1 MRLLLLTILLFI
13 NSISFSQQN
22 TINLKS
28 GQHEIEYNF
37 DILNQNEKYYRYVL
51 FSEIPSTEQITQ
63 LKDIGINLLE
73 YLPKNMYICSID
85 KYILPTQLE
94 KFNVISLNKILP
106 SFKIDKK
113 LKNNYPDWAYKNGEL
128 SLKLILHKDANYD
141 ESLKFVQSKYEKVQ
155 FNDKS
160 SRIFVTIDE
169 SDLLD
174 LASFEF
180 ISFIE
185 PIDPPSLP
193 ENKTGRTLHRSNTV
207 NVDYNSSIS
216 RKYNG
221 DGVKVMMQD
230 DGIVGPHIDRQ
241 GRLDHASR
249 DIYPFY
255 ESYDT
260 TLNFISD
267 SILSLVP
274 TTKYKQN
281 LNFYSEDFDG
291 LGNNFDISINSD
303 TNFISPFPTDSVYG
317 KISNVGKVILQNPF
331 LNFEATTF
339 EIDDFPSGGSPVYIE
354 LDYKNN
360 STFIIGA
367 YVNFSQSV
375 IKKSIIAINPS
386 EDWNKIYVNLTP
398 TINESI
404 GAQSLKVFISMLRPE
419 SMNSAELSI
428 DNFKIIYQ
436 WKK

>member
-1 MRLLLLTILLFI
+1 MKYWIFILFVFVACQKDEVAIPTYFQI
-13 NSISFSQQN
+13 N
-22 TINLKS
+22 
-28 GQHEIEYNF
+28 EI
-37 DILNQNEKYYRYVL
+37 
-51 FSEIPSTEQITQ
+51 
-63 LKDIGINLLE
+63 G
-73 YLPKNMYICSID
+73 
-85 KYILPTQLE
+85 
-94 KFNVISLNKILP
+94 FNDNI
-106 SFKIDKK
+106 
-113 LKNNYPDWAYKNGEL
+113 NGET
-128 SLKLILHKDANYD
+128 ST
-141 ESLKFVQSKYEKVQ
+141 SKISDVWFYVNDQKQGIYEMPCTFPV
-155 FNDKS
+155 
-160 SRIFVTIDE
+160 I
-169 SDLLD
+169 
-174 LASFEF
+174 
-180 ISFIE
+180 
-185 PIDPPSLP
+185 
-193 ENKTGRTLHRSNTV
+193 
-207 NVDYNSSIS
+207 
-216 RKYNG
+216 G
-221 DGVKVMMQD
+221 DGTNNVKIFS
-230 DGIVGPHIDRQ
+230 GIKVNGIS
-241 GRLDHASR
+241 ASR

-303 TNFISPFPTDSVYG
+303 TNFISPFPTDSVYE
-317 KISNVGKVILQNPF
+317 KLSNVGKVILQNPF

-339 EIDDFPSGGSPVYIE
+339 EIDDFPSAGSPVYIE

-436 WKK
+436 

>member
-1 MRLLLLTILLFI
+1 MKYWIFILCVFVFVACKKDEVAIPTYFQI
-13 NSISFSQQN
+13 N
-22 TINLKS
+22 
-28 GQHEIEYNF
+28 EI
-37 DILNQNEKYYRYVL
+37 
-51 FSEIPSTEQITQ
+51 
-63 LKDIGINLLE
+63 G
-73 YLPKNMYICSID
+73 
-85 KYILPTQLE
+85 
-94 KFNVISLNKILP
+94 FNDNI
-106 SFKIDKK
+106 
-113 LKNNYPDWAYKNGEL
+113 NGET
-128 SLKLILHKDANYD
+128 ST
-141 ESLKFVQSKYEKVQ
+141 SKISDVWFYVNDQKQGIYEMPCTFPV
-155 FNDKS
+155 
-160 SRIFVTIDE
+160 I
-169 SDLLD
+169 
-174 LASFEF
+174 
-180 ISFIE
+180 
-185 PIDPPSLP
+185 
-193 ENKTGRTLHRSNTV
+193 
-207 NVDYNSSIS
+207 
-216 RKYNG
+216 G
-221 DGVKVMMQD
+221 DGTNNIKIFSGIKVN
-230 DGIVGPHIDRQ
+230 GIS
-241 GRLDHASR
+241 ASR

-317 KISNVGKVILQNPF
+317 QISNVGKVILQNPF

-339 EIDDFPSGGSPVYIE
+339 EIDDFPSAGSPVYIE

-436 WKK
+436 

>member
-1 MRLLLLTILLFI
+1 MKYWIFILCVFVFVACKKDEVAIPTYFQINEIGFNDNI
-13 NSISFSQQN
+13 NSETSTSKISDVWF
-22 TINLKS
+22 
-28 GQHEIEYNF
+28 
-37 DILNQNEKYYRYVL
+37 YVND
-51 FSEIPSTEQITQ
+51 QKQ
-63 LKDIGINLLE
+63 GIYE
-73 YLPKNMYICSID
+73 MPCTF
-85 KYILPTQLE
+85 P
-94 KFNVISLNKILP
+94 VI
-106 SFKIDKK
+106 
-113 LKNNYPDWAYKNGEL
+113 
-128 SLKLILHKDANYD
+128 
-141 ESLKFVQSKYEKVQ
+141 
-155 FNDKS
+155 
-160 SRIFVTIDE
+160 
-169 SDLLD
+169 
-174 LASFEF
+174 
-180 ISFIE
+180 
-185 PIDPPSLP
+185 
-193 ENKTGRTLHRSNTV
+193 
-207 NVDYNSSIS
+207 
-216 RKYNG
+216 G
-221 DGVKVMMQD
+221 DGTNNIKIFSGIKVN
-230 DGIVGPHIDRQ
+230 GIS
-241 GRLDHASR
+241 ASR

-339 EIDDFPSGGSPVYIE
+339 EIDDFPSAGSPVYIE

-436 WKK
+436 

>member
-1 MRLLLLTILLFI
+1 MKYWIFI
-13 NSISFSQQN
+13 FFVFVACNKDEVAIPTYFQ
-22 TINLKS
+22 IN
-28 GQHEIEYNF
+28 EIGFYDN
-37 DILNQNEKYYRYVL
+37 I
-51 FSEIPSTEQITQ
+51 
-63 LKDIGINLLE
+63 
-73 YLPKNMYICSID
+73 
-85 KYILPTQLE
+85 
-94 KFNVISLNKILP
+94 
-106 SFKIDKK
+106 
-113 LKNNYPDWAYKNGEL
+113 NGET
-128 SLKLILHKDANYD
+128 ST
-141 ESLKFVQSKYEKVQ
+141 SKISDVWFYVNDQKQGIYEMPCTFPV
-155 FNDKS
+155 
-160 SRIFVTIDE
+160 I
-169 SDLLD
+169 
-174 LASFEF
+174 
-180 ISFIE
+180 
-185 PIDPPSLP
+185 
-193 ENKTGRTLHRSNTV
+193 
-207 NVDYNSSIS
+207 
-216 RKYNG
+216 G
-221 DGVKVMMQD
+221 DGTNNIKIFSGIKVN
-230 DGIVGPHIDRQ
+230 GIS
-241 GRLDHASR
+241 ASR

-303 TNFISPFPTDSVYG
+303 TNFISPFPTDSVYE
-317 KISNVGKVILQNPF
+317 KLSNVGKVILQNPF

-339 EIDDFPSGGSPVYIE
+339 EIDDFPSAGSPVYIE

-436 WKK
+436 

>member
-1 MRLLLLTILLFI
+1 MKYWIFI
-13 NSISFSQQN
+13 FFVFVACQ
-22 TINLKS
+22 KD
-28 GQHEIEYNF
+28 E
-37 DILNQNEKYYRYVL
+37 VA
-51 FSEIPSTEQITQ
+51 IPSYFQINE
-63 LKDIGINLLE
+63 IG
-73 YLPKNMYICSID
+73 
-85 KYILPTQLE
+85 
-94 KFNVISLNKILP
+94 FNDNI
-106 SFKIDKK
+106 
-113 LKNNYPDWAYKNGEL
+113 NGET
-128 SLKLILHKDANYD
+128 ST
-141 ESLKFVQSKYEKVQ
+141 SKISDVWFYVNDQKQGIYEMPCTFPV
-155 FNDKS
+155 
-160 SRIFVTIDE
+160 I
-169 SDLLD
+169 
-174 LASFEF
+174 
-180 ISFIE
+180 
-185 PIDPPSLP
+185 
-193 ENKTGRTLHRSNTV
+193 
-207 NVDYNSSIS
+207 
-216 RKYNG
+216 G
-221 DGVKVMMQD
+221 DGTNNIKIFSGIKVN
-230 DGIVGPHIDRQ
+230 GIS
-241 GRLDHASR
+241 ASR

-339 EIDDFPSGGSPVYIE
+339 EIDDFPSAGSPVYIE

-436 WKK
+436 

>member
-1 MRLLLLTILLFI
+1 MKYWIFILFVFI
-13 NSISFSQQN
+13 ACQKDEVAIPTYFE
-22 TINLKS
+22 IN
-28 GQHEIEYNF
+28 EI
-37 DILNQNEKYYRYVL
+37 
-51 FSEIPSTEQITQ
+51 
-63 LKDIGINLLE
+63 G
-73 YLPKNMYICSID
+73 
-85 KYILPTQLE
+85 
-94 KFNVISLNKILP
+94 FNDNI
-106 SFKIDKK
+106 
-113 LKNNYPDWAYKNGEL
+113 NGEA
-128 SLKLILHKDANYD
+128 ST
-141 ESLKFVQSKYEKVQ
+141 SKISDIWFYVNDQKQGIYEMPCTFPV
-155 FNDKS
+155 
-160 SRIFVTIDE
+160 I
-169 SDLLD
+169 
-174 LASFEF
+174 
-180 ISFIE
+180 
-185 PIDPPSLP
+185 
-193 ENKTGRTLHRSNTV
+193 
-207 NVDYNSSIS
+207 
-216 RKYNG
+216 G
-221 DGVKVMMQD
+221 DGTNNIKIFSGIKVN
-230 DGIVGPHIDRQ
+230 GIS
-241 GRLDHASR
+241 ASR

-317 KISNVGKVILQNPF
+317 QLSNVGKVILQNPF

-339 EIDDFPSGGSPVYIE
+339 EIDDFPSAGSPVYLE

-375 IKKSIIAINPS
+375 VKKSIIAINPS
-386 EDWNKIYVNLTP
+386 DDWNKIYVNLTP

-436 WKK
+436 

>member
-1 MRLLLLTILLFI
+1 MKYWIFILFVFVACKKDEVAIPTYFQI
-13 NSISFSQQN
+13 N
-22 TINLKS
+22 
-28 GQHEIEYNF
+28 EI
-37 DILNQNEKYYRYVL
+37 
-51 FSEIPSTEQITQ
+51 
-63 LKDIGINLLE
+63 G
-73 YLPKNMYICSID
+73 
-85 KYILPTQLE
+85 
-94 KFNVISLNKILP
+94 FNDNI
-106 SFKIDKK
+106 
-113 LKNNYPDWAYKNGEL
+113 NGET
-128 SLKLILHKDANYD
+128 STYKISDVWFYVNDQK
-141 ESLKFVQSKYEKVQ
+141 QGIYEMPCTFPV
-155 FNDKS
+155 
-160 SRIFVTIDE
+160 I
-169 SDLLD
+169 
-174 LASFEF
+174 
-180 ISFIE
+180 
-185 PIDPPSLP
+185 
-193 ENKTGRTLHRSNTV
+193 
-207 NVDYNSSIS
+207 
-216 RKYNG
+216 G
-221 DGVKVMMQD
+221 DGTNNIKIFSGIKVN
-230 DGIVGPHIDRQ
+230 GIS
-241 GRLDHASR
+241 ASR

-260 TLNFISD
+260 ILNFISD

-317 KISNVGKVILQNPF
+317 QLSNVGKVILQNPF

-339 EIDDFPSGGSPVYIE
+339 EIDDFPSAGSPVYIE

-436 WKK
+436 

>member
-1 MRLLLLTILLFI
+1 MKYWIFILCVFVACKKDEVAIPTYFQI
-13 NSISFSQQN
+13 N
-22 TINLKS
+22 
-28 GQHEIEYNF
+28 EIGFYDN
-37 DILNQNEKYYRYVL
+37 I
-51 FSEIPSTEQITQ
+51 
-63 LKDIGINLLE
+63 
-73 YLPKNMYICSID
+73 
-85 KYILPTQLE
+85 
-94 KFNVISLNKILP
+94 
-106 SFKIDKK
+106 
-113 LKNNYPDWAYKNGEL
+113 NGET
-128 SLKLILHKDANYD
+128 ST
-141 ESLKFVQSKYEKVQ
+141 SKISDVWFYVNDQKQGIYEMPCTFPV
-155 FNDKS
+155 
-160 SRIFVTIDE
+160 I
-169 SDLLD
+169 
-174 LASFEF
+174 
-180 ISFIE
+180 
-185 PIDPPSLP
+185 
-193 ENKTGRTLHRSNTV
+193 
-207 NVDYNSSIS
+207 
-216 RKYNG
+216 G
-221 DGVKVMMQD
+221 DGRNNIKIFSGIKVN
-230 DGIVGPHIDRQ
+230 GIS
-241 GRLDHASR
+241 ASR

-317 KISNVGKVILQNPF
+317 QISNVGKVILQNPF

-339 EIDDFPSGGSPVYIE
+339 EIDDFPSAGSPVYIE

-404 GAQSLKVFISMLRPE
+404 GAQSLKVFLSMLRPE

-436 WKK
+436 

>member
-1 MRLLLLTILLFI
+1 MKYWIFILCVFVFVACKKDEVAIPTYFQI
-13 NSISFSQQN
+13 N
-22 TINLKS
+22 
-28 GQHEIEYNF
+28 EI
-37 DILNQNEKYYRYVL
+37 
-51 FSEIPSTEQITQ
+51 
-63 LKDIGINLLE
+63 G
-73 YLPKNMYICSID
+73 
-85 KYILPTQLE
+85 
-94 KFNVISLNKILP
+94 FNDNI
-106 SFKIDKK
+106 
-113 LKNNYPDWAYKNGEL
+113 NGET
-128 SLKLILHKDANYD
+128 ST
-141 ESLKFVQSKYEKVQ
+141 SKISDVWFYVNDQKQGIYEMPCTFPV
-155 FNDKS
+155 
-160 SRIFVTIDE
+160 I
-169 SDLLD
+169 
-174 LASFEF
+174 
-180 ISFIE
+180 
-185 PIDPPSLP
+185 
-193 ENKTGRTLHRSNTV
+193 
-207 NVDYNSSIS
+207 
-216 RKYNG
+216 G
-221 DGVKVMMQD
+221 DGTNNIKIFSGIKVN
-230 DGIVGPHIDRQ
+230 GIS
-241 GRLDHASR
+241 ASR

-339 EIDDFPSGGSPVYIE
+339 EIDDFPSAGSPVYIE

-436 WKK
+436 

>member
-1 MRLLLLTILLFI
+1 MKYWIFI
-13 NSISFSQQN
+13 FFVFVACQKDEVAIPTYFQ
-22 TINLKS
+22 IN
-28 GQHEIEYNF
+28 EI
-37 DILNQNEKYYRYVL
+37 
-51 FSEIPSTEQITQ
+51 
-63 LKDIGINLLE
+63 G
-73 YLPKNMYICSID
+73 
-85 KYILPTQLE
+85 
-94 KFNVISLNKILP
+94 FNDNI
-106 SFKIDKK
+106 
-113 LKNNYPDWAYKNGEL
+113 NGET
-128 SLKLILHKDANYD
+128 STSKISDAWFYVND
-141 ESLKFVQSKYEKVQ
+141 QKQGIYEMPCTFPV
-155 FNDKS
+155 
-160 SRIFVTIDE
+160 I
-169 SDLLD
+169 
-174 LASFEF
+174 
-180 ISFIE
+180 
-185 PIDPPSLP
+185 
-193 ENKTGRTLHRSNTV
+193 
-207 NVDYNSSIS
+207 
-216 RKYNG
+216 G
-221 DGVKVMMQD
+221 DGTNNIKIFSGIKVN
-230 DGIVGPHIDRQ
+230 GIS
-241 GRLDHASR
+241 ASR

-260 TLNFISD
+260 TINFISD
-267 SILSLVP
+267 SILSLLP

-317 KISNVGKVILQNPF
+317 QLSNIGKVVLQDPF

-339 EIDDFPSGGSPVYIE
+339 EIDDFPSAGSPVYLE

-404 GAQSLKVFISMLRPE
+404 GAQSLKVFLSMLRPE

-436 WKK
+436 

>member
-1 MRLLLLTILLFI
+1 MKYWIFILFVFVACKKDEVAIPTYFQI
-13 NSISFSQQN
+13 N
-22 TINLKS
+22 
-28 GQHEIEYNF
+28 EIGFYDN
-37 DILNQNEKYYRYVL
+37 I
-51 FSEIPSTEQITQ
+51 
-63 LKDIGINLLE
+63 
-73 YLPKNMYICSID
+73 
-85 KYILPTQLE
+85 
-94 KFNVISLNKILP
+94 
-106 SFKIDKK
+106 
-113 LKNNYPDWAYKNGEL
+113 NGET
-128 SLKLILHKDANYD
+128 ST
-141 ESLKFVQSKYEKVQ
+141 SKISDVWFYVNDQKQGIYEMPCTFPV
-155 FNDKS
+155 
-160 SRIFVTIDE
+160 I
-169 SDLLD
+169 
-174 LASFEF
+174 
-180 ISFIE
+180 
-185 PIDPPSLP
+185 
-193 ENKTGRTLHRSNTV
+193 
-207 NVDYNSSIS
+207 
-216 RKYNG
+216 G
-221 DGVKVMMQD
+221 DGTNNIKIFSGIKVN
-230 DGIVGPHIDRQ
+230 GIS
-241 GRLDHASR
+241 ASR

-317 KISNVGKVILQNPF
+317 QLSNVGKVILQNPF

-339 EIDDFPSGGSPVYIE
+339 EIDDFPSAGSPVYIE

-436 WKK
+436 

>member
-1 MRLLLLTILLFI
+1 MKYWIFILCVFVACKKDEVAIPTYFQI
-13 NSISFSQQN
+13 N
-22 TINLKS
+22 
-28 GQHEIEYNF
+28 EI
-37 DILNQNEKYYRYVL
+37 
-51 FSEIPSTEQITQ
+51 
-63 LKDIGINLLE
+63 G
-73 YLPKNMYICSID
+73 
-85 KYILPTQLE
+85 
-94 KFNVISLNKILP
+94 FNDNI
-106 SFKIDKK
+106 
-113 LKNNYPDWAYKNGEL
+113 NGET
-128 SLKLILHKDANYD
+128 ST
-141 ESLKFVQSKYEKVQ
+141 SKISDVWFYVNDQKQGIYEMPCTFPV
-155 FNDKS
+155 
-160 SRIFVTIDE
+160 I
-169 SDLLD
+169 
-174 LASFEF
+174 
-180 ISFIE
+180 
-185 PIDPPSLP
+185 
-193 ENKTGRTLHRSNTV
+193 
-207 NVDYNSSIS
+207 
-216 RKYNG
+216 G
-221 DGVKVMMQD
+221 DGTNNIKIFSGIKVN
-230 DGIVGPHIDRQ
+230 GIS
-241 GRLDHASR
+241 ASR

-317 KISNVGKVILQNPF
+317 ELSNVGKVILQNPF

-339 EIDDFPSGGSPVYIE
+339 EIDDFPSAGSPVYIE

-436 WKK
+436 

>member
-1 MRLLLLTILLFI
+1 MKYWIFILCVFVACKKDEVAIPTYFQINEIGFNDNI
-13 NSISFSQQN
+13 NSETSTSKISDVWF
-22 TINLKS
+22 
-28 GQHEIEYNF
+28 
-37 DILNQNEKYYRYVL
+37 YVND
-51 FSEIPSTEQITQ
+51 QKQ
-63 LKDIGINLLE
+63 GIYE
-73 YLPKNMYICSID
+73 MPCTF
-85 KYILPTQLE
+85 P
-94 KFNVISLNKILP
+94 VI
-106 SFKIDKK
+106 
-113 LKNNYPDWAYKNGEL
+113 
-128 SLKLILHKDANYD
+128 
-141 ESLKFVQSKYEKVQ
+141 
-155 FNDKS
+155 
-160 SRIFVTIDE
+160 
-169 SDLLD
+169 
-174 LASFEF
+174 
-180 ISFIE
+180 
-185 PIDPPSLP
+185 
-193 ENKTGRTLHRSNTV
+193 
-207 NVDYNSSIS
+207 
-216 RKYNG
+216 G
-221 DGVKVMMQD
+221 DGTNNIKIFSGIKVN
-230 DGIVGPHIDRQ
+230 GIS
-241 GRLDHASR
+241 ASR

-317 KISNVGKVILQNPF
+317 QLSNVGKVILQNPF

-339 EIDDFPSGGSPVYIE
+339 EIDDFPSAGSPVYLE

-404 GAQSLKVFISMLRPE
+404 GAQSLKVFLSMLRPE

-436 WKK
+436 

>member
-1 MRLLLLTILLFI
+1 MKYWIFI
-13 NSISFSQQN
+13 FFVFVACQKDEVAIPTYFQ
-22 TINLKS
+22 IN
-28 GQHEIEYNF
+28 EI
-37 DILNQNEKYYRYVL
+37 
-51 FSEIPSTEQITQ
+51 
-63 LKDIGINLLE
+63 G
-73 YLPKNMYICSID
+73 
-85 KYILPTQLE
+85 
-94 KFNVISLNKILP
+94 FNDNI
-106 SFKIDKK
+106 
-113 LKNNYPDWAYKNGEL
+113 NGET
-128 SLKLILHKDANYD
+128 ST
-141 ESLKFVQSKYEKVQ
+141 SKISDVWFYVNDQKQGIYEMPCTFPV
-155 FNDKS
+155 
-160 SRIFVTIDE
+160 I
-169 SDLLD
+169 
-174 LASFEF
+174 
-180 ISFIE
+180 
-185 PIDPPSLP
+185 
-193 ENKTGRTLHRSNTV
+193 
-207 NVDYNSSIS
+207 
-216 RKYNG
+216 G
-221 DGVKVMMQD
+221 DGTNNIKIFSGIKVN
-230 DGIVGPHIDRQ
+230 GIS
-241 GRLDHASR
+241 ASR

-317 KISNVGKVILQNPF
+317 ELSNIGKVVLQDPF

-339 EIDDFPSGGSPVYIE
+339 EIDDFPSAGSPVYLE

-436 WKK
+436 

>member
-1 MRLLLLTILLFI
+1 MKYWIFILCVFVFVACKKDEVAIPTYFQI
-13 NSISFSQQN
+13 N
-22 TINLKS
+22 
-28 GQHEIEYNF
+28 EIGFYDN
-37 DILNQNEKYYRYVL
+37 I
-51 FSEIPSTEQITQ
+51 
-63 LKDIGINLLE
+63 
-73 YLPKNMYICSID
+73 
-85 KYILPTQLE
+85 
-94 KFNVISLNKILP
+94 
-106 SFKIDKK
+106 
-113 LKNNYPDWAYKNGEL
+113 NGET
-128 SLKLILHKDANYD
+128 ST
-141 ESLKFVQSKYEKVQ
+141 SKISDVWFYVNDQKQGIYEMPCTFPV
-155 FNDKS
+155 
-160 SRIFVTIDE
+160 I
-169 SDLLD
+169 
-174 LASFEF
+174 
-180 ISFIE
+180 
-185 PIDPPSLP
+185 
-193 ENKTGRTLHRSNTV
+193 
-207 NVDYNSSIS
+207 
-216 RKYNG
+216 G
-221 DGVKVMMQD
+221 DGTNNIKIFSGIKVN
-230 DGIVGPHIDRQ
+230 GIS
-241 GRLDHASR
+241 ASR

-317 KISNVGKVILQNPF
+317 QLSNVGKVILQNPF

-339 EIDDFPSGGSPVYIE
+339 EIDDFPSAGSPVYIE

-436 WKK
+436 

>member
-1 MRLLLLTILLFI
+1 MKYWIFILCVFVACKKDEVAIPTYFQI
-13 NSISFSQQN
+13 N
-22 TINLKS
+22 
-28 GQHEIEYNF
+28 EI
-37 DILNQNEKYYRYVL
+37 
-51 FSEIPSTEQITQ
+51 
-63 LKDIGINLLE
+63 G
-73 YLPKNMYICSID
+73 
-85 KYILPTQLE
+85 
-94 KFNVISLNKILP
+94 FNDNI
-106 SFKIDKK
+106 
-113 LKNNYPDWAYKNGEL
+113 NGET
-128 SLKLILHKDANYD
+128 ST
-141 ESLKFVQSKYEKVQ
+141 SKISDVWFYVNDQKQGIYEMPCTFPV
-155 FNDKS
+155 
-160 SRIFVTIDE
+160 I
-169 SDLLD
+169 
-174 LASFEF
+174 
-180 ISFIE
+180 
-185 PIDPPSLP
+185 
-193 ENKTGRTLHRSNTV
+193 
-207 NVDYNSSIS
+207 
-216 RKYNG
+216 G
-221 DGVKVMMQD
+221 DGTNNIKIFSGIKVN
-230 DGIVGPHIDRQ
+230 GIS
-241 GRLDHASR
+241 ASR

-317 KISNVGKVILQNPF
+317 QLSNVGKVILQNPF

-339 EIDDFPSGGSPVYIE
+339 EIDDFPSAGSPVYIE

-436 WKK
+436 

>member
-1 MRLLLLTILLFI
+1 MKYWIFI
-13 NSISFSQQN
+13 FFVFVACQKDEVAIPTYFQ
-22 TINLKS
+22 IN
-28 GQHEIEYNF
+28 EI
-37 DILNQNEKYYRYVL
+37 
-51 FSEIPSTEQITQ
+51 
-63 LKDIGINLLE
+63 G
-73 YLPKNMYICSID
+73 
-85 KYILPTQLE
+85 
-94 KFNVISLNKILP
+94 FNDNI
-106 SFKIDKK
+106 
-113 LKNNYPDWAYKNGEL
+113 NGET
-128 SLKLILHKDANYD
+128 ST
-141 ESLKFVQSKYEKVQ
+141 SKISDVWFYVNDQKQGIYEMPCTFPV
-155 FNDKS
+155 
-160 SRIFVTIDE
+160 I
-169 SDLLD
+169 
-174 LASFEF
+174 
-180 ISFIE
+180 
-185 PIDPPSLP
+185 
-193 ENKTGRTLHRSNTV
+193 
-207 NVDYNSSIS
+207 
-216 RKYNG
+216 G
-221 DGVKVMMQD
+221 DGTNNIKIFSGIKVN
-230 DGIVGPHIDRQ
+230 GIS
-241 GRLDHASR
+241 ASR

-255 ESYDT
+255 KSYDT

-339 EIDDFPSGGSPVYIE
+339 EIDDFPSAGSPVYIE

-436 WKK
+436 

>member
-1 MRLLLLTILLFI
+1 MKYWIFSLCVFVFVACQKDEVAIPTYFQI
-13 NSISFSQQN
+13 N
-22 TINLKS
+22 
-28 GQHEIEYNF
+28 EI
-37 DILNQNEKYYRYVL
+37 
-51 FSEIPSTEQITQ
+51 
-63 LKDIGINLLE
+63 G
-73 YLPKNMYICSID
+73 
-85 KYILPTQLE
+85 
-94 KFNVISLNKILP
+94 FNDNI
-106 SFKIDKK
+106 
-113 LKNNYPDWAYKNGEL
+113 NGET
-128 SLKLILHKDANYD
+128 ST
-141 ESLKFVQSKYEKVQ
+141 SKISDVWFYVNDQKQGIYEMPCTFPV
-155 FNDKS
+155 
-160 SRIFVTIDE
+160 I
-169 SDLLD
+169 
-174 LASFEF
+174 
-180 ISFIE
+180 
-185 PIDPPSLP
+185 
-193 ENKTGRTLHRSNTV
+193 
-207 NVDYNSSIS
+207 
-216 RKYNG
+216 G
-221 DGVKVMMQD
+221 DGTNNIKIFSGIKVN
-230 DGIVGPHIDRQ
+230 GIS
-241 GRLDHASR
+241 ASR

-260 TLNFISD
+260 TISFISD

-317 KISNVGKVILQNPF
+317 ELSNVGKVILQNPF

-339 EIDDFPSGGSPVYIE
+339 EIDDFPSAGSPVYIE

-436 WKK
+436 

>member
-1 MRLLLLTILLFI
+1 MKYWIFILFVFVACQKDEVAIPTYFQI
-13 NSISFSQQN
+13 N
-22 TINLKS
+22 
-28 GQHEIEYNF
+28 EI
-37 DILNQNEKYYRYVL
+37 
-51 FSEIPSTEQITQ
+51 
-63 LKDIGINLLE
+63 G
-73 YLPKNMYICSID
+73 
-85 KYILPTQLE
+85 
-94 KFNVISLNKILP
+94 FNDNI
-106 SFKIDKK
+106 
-113 LKNNYPDWAYKNGEL
+113 NGET
-128 SLKLILHKDANYD
+128 ST
-141 ESLKFVQSKYEKVQ
+141 SKISDVWFYVNDQKQGIYEMPCTFPV
-155 FNDKS
+155 
-160 SRIFVTIDE
+160 I
-169 SDLLD
+169 
-174 LASFEF
+174 
-180 ISFIE
+180 
-185 PIDPPSLP
+185 
-193 ENKTGRTLHRSNTV
+193 
-207 NVDYNSSIS
+207 
-216 RKYNG
+216 G
-221 DGVKVMMQD
+221 DGTRNIKIFSGIKVN
-230 DGIVGPHIDRQ
+230 GIS
-241 GRLDHASR
+241 ASR

-267 SILSLVP
+267 SILSLLP
-274 TTKYKQN
+274 KTKYKQN

-303 TNFISPFPTDSVYG
+303 TNFISPFPSDSVYG
-317 KISNVGKVILQNPF
+317 ELSNIGKVVLQDPF

-339 EIDDFPSGGSPVYIE
+339 EIDDFPSAGSPVYLE

-436 WKK
+436 

>member
-1 MRLLLLTILLFI
+1 MKYWIFILCVFVACKKDEVAIPTYFQI
-13 NSISFSQQN
+13 N
-22 TINLKS
+22 
-28 GQHEIEYNF
+28 EI
-37 DILNQNEKYYRYVL
+37 
-51 FSEIPSTEQITQ
+51 
-63 LKDIGINLLE
+63 G
-73 YLPKNMYICSID
+73 
-85 KYILPTQLE
+85 
-94 KFNVISLNKILP
+94 FNDNI
-106 SFKIDKK
+106 
-113 LKNNYPDWAYKNGEL
+113 NGET
-128 SLKLILHKDANYD
+128 STSKISDAWFYVND
-141 ESLKFVQSKYEKVQ
+141 QKQGIYEMPCTFPV
-155 FNDKS
+155 
-160 SRIFVTIDE
+160 I
-169 SDLLD
+169 
-174 LASFEF
+174 
-180 ISFIE
+180 
-185 PIDPPSLP
+185 
-193 ENKTGRTLHRSNTV
+193 
-207 NVDYNSSIS
+207 
-216 RKYNG
+216 G
-221 DGVKVMMQD
+221 DGTNNIKIFSGIKVN
-230 DGIVGPHIDRQ
+230 GIS
-241 GRLDHASR
+241 ASR

-317 KISNVGKVILQNPF
+317 KISNVCKVNLQNPF

-339 EIDDFPSGGSPVYIE
+339 EIDDFPSAGSPVYIE

-404 GAQSLKVFISMLRPE
+404 GAQSLKVFLSMLRPE

-436 WKK
+436 

>member
-1 MRLLLLTILLFI
+1 MKYWIFILFVFVACQKDEVAIPTYFQI
-13 NSISFSQQN
+13 N
-22 TINLKS
+22 
-28 GQHEIEYNF
+28 EI
-37 DILNQNEKYYRYVL
+37 
-51 FSEIPSTEQITQ
+51 
-63 LKDIGINLLE
+63 G
-73 YLPKNMYICSID
+73 
-85 KYILPTQLE
+85 
-94 KFNVISLNKILP
+94 FNDNI
-106 SFKIDKK
+106 
-113 LKNNYPDWAYKNGEL
+113 NGET
-128 SLKLILHKDANYD
+128 ST
-141 ESLKFVQSKYEKVQ
+141 SKISDVWFYVNDQKQGIYEMPC
-155 FNDKS
+155 
-160 SRIFVTIDE
+160 IFPVI
-169 SDLLD
+169 
-174 LASFEF
+174 
-180 ISFIE
+180 
-185 PIDPPSLP
+185 
-193 ENKTGRTLHRSNTV
+193 
-207 NVDYNSSIS
+207 
-216 RKYNG
+216 G
-221 DGVKVMMQD
+221 DGTNNIKIFSGIKVN
-230 DGIVGPHIDRQ
+230 GIS
-241 GRLDHASR
+241 ASR

-317 KISNVGKVILQNPF
+317 QLSNVGKVILQNPF

-339 EIDDFPSGGSPVYIE
+339 EIDDFPSAGSPVYLE

-436 WKK
+436 

>member
-1 MRLLLLTILLFI
+1 MKYWIFI
-13 NSISFSQQN
+13 FFVFVACQKDEVAIPTYFQ
-22 TINLKS
+22 IN
-28 GQHEIEYNF
+28 EI
-37 DILNQNEKYYRYVL
+37 
-51 FSEIPSTEQITQ
+51 
-63 LKDIGINLLE
+63 G
-73 YLPKNMYICSID
+73 
-85 KYILPTQLE
+85 
-94 KFNVISLNKILP
+94 FNDNI
-106 SFKIDKK
+106 
-113 LKNNYPDWAYKNGEL
+113 NGET
-128 SLKLILHKDANYD
+128 STSKISDAWFYVND
-141 ESLKFVQSKYEKVQ
+141 QKQGIYEMPCTFPV
-155 FNDKS
+155 
-160 SRIFVTIDE
+160 I
-169 SDLLD
+169 
-174 LASFEF
+174 
-180 ISFIE
+180 
-185 PIDPPSLP
+185 
-193 ENKTGRTLHRSNTV
+193 
-207 NVDYNSSIS
+207 
-216 RKYNG
+216 G
-221 DGVKVMMQD
+221 DGTNNIKIFSGIKVN
-230 DGIVGPHIDRQ
+230 GIS
-241 GRLDHASR
+241 ASR

-303 TNFISPFPTDSVYG
+303 TNFISPFPSDSVYG
-317 KISNVGKVILQNPF
+317 ELSNIGKVVLQDPF

-339 EIDDFPSGGSPVYIE
+339 EIDDFPSAGSPVYLE

-436 WKK
+436 

>member
-1 MRLLLLTILLFI
+1 MKYWIFILFVFVACKKIEVAIPTYFQI
-13 NSISFSQQN
+13 N
-22 TINLKS
+22 
-28 GQHEIEYNF
+28 EIGFYDN
-37 DILNQNEKYYRYVL
+37 I
-51 FSEIPSTEQITQ
+51 
-63 LKDIGINLLE
+63 
-73 YLPKNMYICSID
+73 
-85 KYILPTQLE
+85 
-94 KFNVISLNKILP
+94 
-106 SFKIDKK
+106 
-113 LKNNYPDWAYKNGEL
+113 NGET
-128 SLKLILHKDANYD
+128 ST
-141 ESLKFVQSKYEKVQ
+141 SKISDVWFYVNDQKQGIYEMPCTFPV
-155 FNDKS
+155 
-160 SRIFVTIDE
+160 I
-169 SDLLD
+169 
-174 LASFEF
+174 
-180 ISFIE
+180 
-185 PIDPPSLP
+185 
-193 ENKTGRTLHRSNTV
+193 
-207 NVDYNSSIS
+207 
-216 RKYNG
+216 G
-221 DGVKVMMQD
+221 DGTNNIKIFSGIKVN
-230 DGIVGPHIDRQ
+230 GIS
-241 GRLDHASR
+241 ASR

-317 KISNVGKVILQNPF
+317 QLSNVGKVILQNPF

-339 EIDDFPSGGSPVYIE
+339 EIDDFPSAGSPVYIE

-436 WKK
+436 

>member
-1 MRLLLLTILLFI
+1 MKYWIFILCVFVACKKDEVAIPTYFQI
-13 NSISFSQQN
+13 N
-22 TINLKS
+22 
-28 GQHEIEYNF
+28 EI
-37 DILNQNEKYYRYVL
+37 
-51 FSEIPSTEQITQ
+51 
-63 LKDIGINLLE
+63 G
-73 YLPKNMYICSID
+73 
-85 KYILPTQLE
+85 
-94 KFNVISLNKILP
+94 FNDNI
-106 SFKIDKK
+106 
-113 LKNNYPDWAYKNGEL
+113 NGET
-128 SLKLILHKDANYD
+128 ST
-141 ESLKFVQSKYEKVQ
+141 SKISDVWFYVNDQKQGIYEMPCTFPV
-155 FNDKS
+155 
-160 SRIFVTIDE
+160 I
-169 SDLLD
+169 
-174 LASFEF
+174 
-180 ISFIE
+180 
-185 PIDPPSLP
+185 
-193 ENKTGRTLHRSNTV
+193 
-207 NVDYNSSIS
+207 
-216 RKYNG
+216 G
-221 DGVKVMMQD
+221 DGTNNIKIFSGIKVN
-230 DGIVGPHIDRQ
+230 GIS
-241 GRLDHASR
+241 ASR

-317 KISNVGKVILQNPF
+317 ELSNVGKVILQNPF

-339 EIDDFPSGGSPVYIE
+339 EIDDFPSAGSPIYIE

-436 WKK
+436 

>member
-1 MRLLLLTILLFI
+1 MKNWIFI
-13 NSISFSQQN
+13 FFVFIACQKDEVAIPTYFQ
-22 TINLKS
+22 IN
-28 GQHEIEYNF
+28 EI
-37 DILNQNEKYYRYVL
+37 
-51 FSEIPSTEQITQ
+51 
-63 LKDIGINLLE
+63 G
-73 YLPKNMYICSID
+73 
-85 KYILPTQLE
+85 
-94 KFNVISLNKILP
+94 FNDNI
-106 SFKIDKK
+106 
-113 LKNNYPDWAYKNGEL
+113 NGEA
-128 SLKLILHKDANYD
+128 ST
-141 ESLKFVQSKYEKVQ
+141 SKISDVWFYVNDQKQGIYEMPCTFPV
-155 FNDKS
+155 
-160 SRIFVTIDE
+160 I
-169 SDLLD
+169 
-174 LASFEF
+174 
-180 ISFIE
+180 
-185 PIDPPSLP
+185 
-193 ENKTGRTLHRSNTV
+193 
-207 NVDYNSSIS
+207 
-216 RKYNG
+216 G
-221 DGVKVMMQD
+221 DGTNNIKIFSGIKVN
-230 DGIVGPHIDRQ
+230 GIS
-241 GRLDHASR
+241 ASR

-317 KISNVGKVILQNPF
+317 QLSNVGKVILQNPF

-339 EIDDFPSGGSPVYIE
+339 EIDDFPSAGSPVYLE

-404 GAQSLKVFISMLRPE
+404 GAQSLKVFLSMLRPE

-436 WKK
+436 

>member
-1 MRLLLLTILLFI
+1 MKYWIFILCVFVACKKDEVAIPTYFQI
-13 NSISFSQQN
+13 N
-22 TINLKS
+22 
-28 GQHEIEYNF
+28 EIGFF
-37 DILNQNEKYYRYVL
+37 DNI
-51 FSEIPSTEQITQ
+51 
-63 LKDIGINLLE
+63 
-73 YLPKNMYICSID
+73 
-85 KYILPTQLE
+85 
-94 KFNVISLNKILP
+94 
-106 SFKIDKK
+106 
-113 LKNNYPDWAYKNGEL
+113 NGET
-128 SLKLILHKDANYD
+128 ST
-141 ESLKFVQSKYEKVQ
+141 SKISDVWFYVNDQKQGIYEMPCTFPV
-155 FNDKS
+155 
-160 SRIFVTIDE
+160 I
-169 SDLLD
+169 
-174 LASFEF
+174 
-180 ISFIE
+180 
-185 PIDPPSLP
+185 
-193 ENKTGRTLHRSNTV
+193 
-207 NVDYNSSIS
+207 
-216 RKYNG
+216 G
-221 DGVKVMMQD
+221 DGTNNVKIFS
-230 DGIVGPHIDRQ
+230 GIKVNGIS
-241 GRLDHASR
+241 ASR

-317 KISNVGKVILQNPF
+317 ELSNIGKVVLQDPF

-339 EIDDFPSGGSPVYIE
+339 EIDDFPSAGSPVYIE

-436 WKK
+436 

>member
-1 MRLLLLTILLFI
+1 MKYWIFILFVFVACKKDEVAIPTYFQI
-13 NSISFSQQN
+13 N
-22 TINLKS
+22 
-28 GQHEIEYNF
+28 EI
-37 DILNQNEKYYRYVL
+37 
-51 FSEIPSTEQITQ
+51 
-63 LKDIGINLLE
+63 G
-73 YLPKNMYICSID
+73 
-85 KYILPTQLE
+85 
-94 KFNVISLNKILP
+94 FNDNI
-106 SFKIDKK
+106 
-113 LKNNYPDWAYKNGEL
+113 NGET
-128 SLKLILHKDANYD
+128 ST
-141 ESLKFVQSKYEKVQ
+141 SKISDVWFYVNDQKQGIYEMPCTFPV
-155 FNDKS
+155 
-160 SRIFVTIDE
+160 I
-169 SDLLD
+169 
-174 LASFEF
+174 
-180 ISFIE
+180 
-185 PIDPPSLP
+185 
-193 ENKTGRTLHRSNTV
+193 
-207 NVDYNSSIS
+207 
-216 RKYNG
+216 G
-221 DGVKVMMQD
+221 DGTNNIKIFSGIKVN
-230 DGIVGPHIDRQ
+230 GIS
-241 GRLDHASR
+241 ASR

-317 KISNVGKVILQNPF
+317 KISIVGKVILQNPF

-339 EIDDFPSGGSPVYIE
+339 EIDDFPSAGSPVYIE

-436 WKK
+436 

>member
-1 MRLLLLTILLFI
+1 MKYWIFILFVFVACKKDEVAIPTYFQI
-13 NSISFSQQN
+13 N
-22 TINLKS
+22 
-28 GQHEIEYNF
+28 EIGFYDN
-37 DILNQNEKYYRYVL
+37 I
-51 FSEIPSTEQITQ
+51 
-63 LKDIGINLLE
+63 
-73 YLPKNMYICSID
+73 
-85 KYILPTQLE
+85 
-94 KFNVISLNKILP
+94 
-106 SFKIDKK
+106 
-113 LKNNYPDWAYKNGEL
+113 NGET
-128 SLKLILHKDANYD
+128 ST
-141 ESLKFVQSKYEKVQ
+141 SKISDVWFYVNDQKQGIYEMPCTFPV
-155 FNDKS
+155 
-160 SRIFVTIDE
+160 I
-169 SDLLD
+169 
-174 LASFEF
+174 
-180 ISFIE
+180 
-185 PIDPPSLP
+185 
-193 ENKTGRTLHRSNTV
+193 
-207 NVDYNSSIS
+207 
-216 RKYNG
+216 G
-221 DGVKVMMQD
+221 DGTNNIKIFSGIKVN
-230 DGIVGPHIDRQ
+230 GIS
-241 GRLDHASR
+241 ASR

-339 EIDDFPSGGSPVYIE
+339 EIDDFPSAGSPVYLE

-436 WKK
+436 

>member
-1 MRLLLLTILLFI
+1 MKYWIFI
-13 NSISFSQQN
+13 FFVFVACQKDEVAIPTYFQ
-22 TINLKS
+22 IN
-28 GQHEIEYNF
+28 EI
-37 DILNQNEKYYRYVL
+37 
-51 FSEIPSTEQITQ
+51 
-63 LKDIGINLLE
+63 G
-73 YLPKNMYICSID
+73 
-85 KYILPTQLE
+85 
-94 KFNVISLNKILP
+94 FNDNI
-106 SFKIDKK
+106 
-113 LKNNYPDWAYKNGEL
+113 NGET
-128 SLKLILHKDANYD
+128 ST
-141 ESLKFVQSKYEKVQ
+141 SKISDVWFYVNDQKQGIYEMPCTFPV
-155 FNDKS
+155 
-160 SRIFVTIDE
+160 I
-169 SDLLD
+169 
-174 LASFEF
+174 
-180 ISFIE
+180 
-185 PIDPPSLP
+185 
-193 ENKTGRTLHRSNTV
+193 
-207 NVDYNSSIS
+207 
-216 RKYNG
+216 G
-221 DGVKVMMQD
+221 DGTNNIKIFSGIKVN
-230 DGIVGPHIDRQ
+230 GIS
-241 GRLDHASR
+241 ASR

-317 KISNVGKVILQNPF
+317 QLSNVGKVILQNPF

-339 EIDDFPSGGSPVYIE
+339 EIDDFPSAGSPVYIE

-436 WKK
+436 

>member
-1 MRLLLLTILLFI
+1 MKYWIFILFVFVACKKDEVAIPTYFQINEIGFNDNI
-13 NSISFSQQN
+13 NSETSTSKISDVWF
-22 TINLKS
+22 
-28 GQHEIEYNF
+28 
-37 DILNQNEKYYRYVL
+37 YVND
-51 FSEIPSTEQITQ
+51 QKQ
-63 LKDIGINLLE
+63 GIYE
-73 YLPKNMYICSID
+73 MPCTF
-85 KYILPTQLE
+85 P
-94 KFNVISLNKILP
+94 VI
-106 SFKIDKK
+106 
-113 LKNNYPDWAYKNGEL
+113 
-128 SLKLILHKDANYD
+128 
-141 ESLKFVQSKYEKVQ
+141 
-155 FNDKS
+155 
-160 SRIFVTIDE
+160 
-169 SDLLD
+169 
-174 LASFEF
+174 
-180 ISFIE
+180 
-185 PIDPPSLP
+185 
-193 ENKTGRTLHRSNTV
+193 
-207 NVDYNSSIS
+207 
-216 RKYNG
+216 G
-221 DGVKVMMQD
+221 DGTNNIKIFSGIKVN
-230 DGIVGPHIDRQ
+230 GIS
-241 GRLDHASR
+241 ASR

-317 KISNVGKVILQNPF
+317 QLSNVGKVILQNPF

-339 EIDDFPSGGSPVYIE
+339 EIDDFPSAGSPVYIE

-436 WKK
+436 

>member
-1 MRLLLLTILLFI
+1 MKYWIFILFVFVACKKDEVAIPTYFQI
-13 NSISFSQQN
+13 NEIGFYDNINGETSTSKISDVWF
-22 TINLKS
+22 
-28 GQHEIEYNF
+28 
-37 DILNQNEKYYRYVL
+37 YVNDQKQGIYEMPCT
-51 FSEIPSTEQITQ
+51 FPVIGY
-63 LKDIGINLLE
+63 GINNI
-73 YLPKNMYICSID
+73 KIFSGIKVNG
-85 KYILPTQLE
+85 
-94 KFNVISLNKILP
+94 IS
-106 SFKIDKK
+106 
-113 LKNNYPDWAYKNGEL
+113 
-128 SLKLILHKDANYD
+128 
-141 ESLKFVQSKYEKVQ
+141 
-155 FNDKS
+155 
-160 SRIFVTIDE
+160 
-169 SDLLD
+169 
-174 LASFEF
+174 
-180 ISFIE
+180 
-185 PIDPPSLP
+185 
-193 ENKTGRTLHRSNTV
+193 
-207 NVDYNSSIS
+207 
-216 RKYNG
+216 
-221 DGVKVMMQD
+221 
-230 DGIVGPHIDRQ
+230 
-241 GRLDHASR
+241 ASR

-317 KISNVGKVILQNPF
+317 QLSNVGKVILQNPF

-339 EIDDFPSGGSPVYIE
+339 EIDDFPSAGSPVYIE

-436 WKK
+436 

>member
-1 MRLLLLTILLFI
+1 MKYWIFILCVFVFVACQKDEVAIPTYFHI
-13 NSISFSQQN
+13 N
-22 TINLKS
+22 
-28 GQHEIEYNF
+28 EI
-37 DILNQNEKYYRYVL
+37 
-51 FSEIPSTEQITQ
+51 
-63 LKDIGINLLE
+63 G
-73 YLPKNMYICSID
+73 
-85 KYILPTQLE
+85 
-94 KFNVISLNKILP
+94 FNDNI
-106 SFKIDKK
+106 
-113 LKNNYPDWAYKNGEL
+113 NGET
-128 SLKLILHKDANYD
+128 ST
-141 ESLKFVQSKYEKVQ
+141 SKISDVWFYVNDQKQGIYEMPC
-155 FNDKS
+155 
-160 SRIFVTIDE
+160 IFPVI
-169 SDLLD
+169 
-174 LASFEF
+174 
-180 ISFIE
+180 
-185 PIDPPSLP
+185 
-193 ENKTGRTLHRSNTV
+193 
-207 NVDYNSSIS
+207 
-216 RKYNG
+216 G
-221 DGVKVMMQD
+221 DGTNNIKIFSGIKVN
-230 DGIVGPHIDRQ
+230 GIS
-241 GRLDHASR
+241 ASR

-291 LGNNFDISINSD
+291 LGNNFDISMNSD

-317 KISNVGKVILQNPF
+317 QLSNVGKVILQNPF

-436 WKK
+436 